1 MEIFGCRPKA
11 FFLGENG
18 PLGSFPFFQAQ
29 LLKHRHVILLCIIL
43 LCIHIC
49 SVNDENPHIKIELK
63 LWDATRSQQSHEE
76 LIPQRLQPTSVM
88 EWCTIRHLQ
97 KQKILL
103 CASGIHSELL
113 DPISQIYGWLLCWI
127 GQATSCLGLQEVPW
141 PPYIATRGSLGGQST
156 RLNRVLID

>member
-1 MEIFGCRPKA
+1 VPAQSVFFRRERPSGKFSIFPGTA
-11 FFLGENG
+11 
-18 PLGSFPFFQAQ
+18 
-29 LLKHRHVILLCIIL
+29 LKHRHVIL

-63 LWDATRSQQSHEE
+63 LWDATRSQRSHEE
-76 LIPQRLQPTSVM
+76 LISQRLRPTSIM
-88 EWCTIRHLQ
+88 EWCTIGHLQ

-103 CASGIHSELL
+103 CASGIHAELL

-127 GQATSCLGLQEVPW
+127 GRATGCLGLQEVPW

-156 RLNRVLID
+156 RLNRVLINDFF